1 MRLSQ
6 RFMIVVVVQLP
17 SCVQLFATP
26 MTAALQAS
34 LSFSISWS
42 LLRFMSIKLVMLSY
56 HLILCCTLLF
66 LPSVFPSIRVFSNE
80 SALPIRWPKY
90 WSFSFTICPSSE
102 YSGLISFRID
112 WFALFTVQETLKVI
126 LQPCNL
132 KASIPLQ
139 SAFFMVQFLHPYITT
154 GKTRDLIIWW
164 SFVSKVMF
172 LLRNKLCL
180 LWLSF
185 QGASIFLVSCL
196 ESAVILEPK
205 KRKSVTASTFSTSI
219 CHEVMGTKCHDLSFF
234 EC

>member
-1 MRLSQ
+1 
-6 RFMIVVVVQLP
+6 
-17 SCVQLFATP
+17 
-26 MTAALQAS
+26 
-34 LSFSISWS
+34 
-42 LLRFMSIKLVMLSY
+42 MSIKLVMLSY

-66 LPSVFPSIRVFSNE
+66 LPSIFPSIRVFSNE

-205 KRKSVTASTFSTSI
+205 KRKSVTASTFSSSI
-219 CHEVMGTKCHDLSFF
+219 CHEVMGQAAINQLCVQSLQTCLSLVDPMDHSPPDCSVHVIFLARIL
-234 EC
+234 ECVAMLCSRGSS